1 MNNKNM
7 LEEIEAN
14 IIKNG
19 DASYTS
25 IDMCI
30 KNNNVFGILFISE
43 MLPNIN
49 NIIQIFQNLID
60 IIKKEQENNFFTLII
75 CICSEEKEDFEKT
88 LLKISKLS
96 CFILPYN
103 SEYKEKIINKFNIVV
118 LPSLLIFNKEG
129 KYIEGLNND
138 GIEKLTF
145 GKLKGWKNILDHIQP
160 INNKKIIRKY
170 FIGQEGAVFGHEH
183 ILFYSDYLC
192 KSPSYGRGNWYCDIC
207 GASHGYTDLNFYC
220 DLCGYDVCDNCYEKN
235 KKY

>member
-1 MNNKNM
+1 MNNKNI

-60 IIKKEQENNFFTLII
+60 IIKKEQENNYFTLII

-129 KYIEGLNND
+129 KNIESLNND
-138 GIEKLTF
+138 DIEKMTF
-145 GKLKGWKNILDHIQP
+145 EKLKGWKNILDNIQS
-160 INNKKIIRKY
+160 INIKKLRKY
-170 FIGQEGAVFGHEH
+170 YIGQEGAVYNHEH
-183 ILFYSDYLC
+183 ILFYSDYLS
-192 KSPSYGRGNWYCDIC
+192 KSPDYGRGNWYCDIC
-207 GASHGYTDLNFYC
+207 GAKHAYSDLNFYC
-220 DLCGYDVCDNCYEKN
+220 DLCGYDVCDVCYEKN

>member
-1 MNNKNM
+1 MNNKNI

-25 IDMCI
+25 IDICI
-30 KNNNVFGILFISE
+30 KNNNIFGLLFLSE
-43 MLPNIN
+43 ILPNIN

-60 IIKKEQENNFFTLII
+60 IIKKEQENNYFTLII

-103 SEYKEKIINKFNIVV
+103 SEYKEKIINKFNI
-118 LPSLLIFNKEG
+118 
-129 KYIEGLNND
+129 
-138 GIEKLTF
+138 
-145 GKLKGWKNILDHIQP
+145 
-160 INNKKIIRKY
+160 
-170 FIGQEGAVFGHEH
+170 
-183 ILFYSDYLC
+183 LFYSDYLS
-192 KSPSYGRGNWYCDIC
+192 KSPDYGRGNWYCDIC
-207 GASHGYTDLNFYC
+207 GAKHAYSDLNFYC
-220 DLCGYDVCDNCYEKN
+220 DLCGYDVCDICYEKN